1 MQNFQIQTPDFRNID
16 WKSPINLIS
25 ALSVLGA
32 LVYMIYPE
40 IIIYGGIYNYPV
52 GIFGFL
58 GELLL
63 YSFLHGGFLHV
74 LSNMLF
80 FLTIGKFVESY
91 HGKEWTWYLWWWTTI
106 FVGVFLYLFSDSPTI
121 GGSGFAMT
129 LLAVYAYDLYKHRQN
144 DYKWA
149 LLWIA
154 LNLIIGL
161 AATIS
166 FMGHF
171 AGALAGVIYAWYRNK
186 HPHIHIPRF
195 R

>member
-74 LSNMLF
+74 LSNVLF

-91 HGKEWTWYLWWWTTI
+91 HGKEWTWYLW
-106 FVGVFLYLFSDSPTI
+106 
-121 GGSGFAMT
+121 
-129 LLAVYAYDLYKHRQN
+129 
-144 DYKWA
+144 
-149 LLWIA
+149 
-154 LNLIIGL
+154 
-161 AATIS
+161 
-166 FMGHF
+166 
-171 AGALAGVIYAWYRNK
+171 
-186 HPHIHIPRF
+186 
-195 R
+195 